1 MIQLRKLSVR
11 EGSPAFRGAS
21 DIAETKEQ
29 VPDFSQCK
37 AELTRTLN
45 DCQPVKRCGVVS
57 SLPAHASG
65 AGQQSDSLV
74 ISNRG
79 CSEPNFSRH
88 LGNCQFGHE
97 HILDQSSWSKSECWQ
112 FLYKTPLALKS
123 ALSCS
128 VMDTATKCPELFAAW
143 ERG

>member
-1 MIQLRKLSVR
+1 MVQFRKLPLR

-37 AELTRTLN
+37 TELARALN
-45 DCQPVKRCGVVS
+45 DGQPVKRCGVVS

-74 ISNRG
+74 IPNRRRLESNFFG
-79 CSEPNFSRH
+79 Y
-88 LGNCQFGHE
+88 LGNRQVGHE
-97 HILDQSSWSKSECWQ
+97 HILDQSS
-112 FLYKTPLALKS
+112 
-123 ALSCS
+123 
-128 VMDTATKCPELFAAW
+128 
-143 ERG
+143 